1 VVITAASLF
10 VAALSL
16 DHSVFGQF
24 MLSTPLVGGWL
35 MGAAFGD
42 PLGGLTAGAL
52 LQFLCCMELP
62 VGASIPPDGSF
73 AGLIGVAIYLAV
85 PPPPG
90 WSDASM
96 FGLAALLFFPLALLS
111 RSLEIVLRR
120 QNRRWTAAAAAAAGR
135 GQYRRAQLASLG
147 GIPLAFVKTFV
158 LGWVLL
164 QLLSLPVL
172 GSLSWV
178 GSLAGPLAL
187 LGRLV
192 PFVGLGVL
200 AVAQRRMRSPAVIGF
215 GFLLGAFFMWSLR

>member
-1 VVITAASLF
+1 MITAASLF
-10 VAALSL
+10 VAVLSL
-16 DHSVFGQF
+16 DHAAFGQF

-73 AGLIGVAIYLAV
+73 AGLIGVAVYLAV

-90 WSDASM
+90 WGAASM
-96 FGLAALLFFPLALLS
+96 FGLTVLLFFPVGILS
-111 RSLEIVLRR
+111 RSLEIALRR
-120 QNRRWTAAAAAAAGR
+120 RNRRWTAAATAAAER
-135 GQYRRAQLASLG
+135 GDFRRAQLASLG
-147 GIPLAFVKTFV
+147 GIPFAFVKAFV

-187 LGRLV
+187 LGRLA

-200 AVAQRRMRSPAVIGF
+200 AVTQRRMRSPAAIGF
-215 GFLLGAFFMWSLR
+215 GFLLGSFFMWSLR

>member
-1 VVITAASLF
+1 MITAASLF

-16 DHSVFGQF
+16 DHSAFGQF
-24 MLSTPLVGGWL
+24 MLSAPLVGGWL

-42 PLGGLTAGAL
+42 PLGGLAAGAL

-96 FGLAALLFFPLALLS
+96 FGLAALLFFPLAHLS

-120 QNRRWTAAAAAAAGR
+120 RNRLWTEKAAAAAGR

-147 GIPLAFVKTFV
+147 GIPLVFVKTFV
-158 LGWVLL
+158 LSWAVLR
-164 QLLSLPVL
+164 LLSLPAL

-178 GSLAGPLAL
+178 ESLAGPLAL

-192 PFVGLGVL
+192 PFVGLGAL
-200 AVAQRRMRSPAVIGF
+200 AVTQRRMRSPGAIGF
-215 GFLLGAFFMWSLR
+215 GFLLGAIFTWSLR

>member
-1 VVITAASLF
+1 VITTASLL

-16 DHSVFGQF
+16 DHSAFGQF

-35 MGAAFGD
+35 MGMALGD

-96 FGLAALLFFPLALLS
+96 FGLAALLFFPLAHLS
-111 RSLEIVLRR
+111 RALEIVLRR
-120 QNRRWTAAAAAAAGR
+120 RNRRWTEVAAAAAGR
-135 GQYRRAQLASLG
+135 GEYRRAQLASLG
-147 GIPLAFVKTFV
+147 GMPLAFVKTFALSWAA
-158 LGWVLL
+158 LG
-164 QLLSLPVL
+164 LLSLPAL
-172 GSLSWV
+172 SSLSRV
-178 GSLAGPLAL
+178 ETFAGPLAL
-187 LGRLV
+187 LGRFV

-200 AVAQRRMRSPAVIGF
+200 AVTQRRMRSPAAIGL
-215 GFLLGAFFMWSLR
+215 GFLLGAFFTWSLR